1 MFQLIDNKSIIL
13 WARTTNATLQMA
25 KNDSAKVD
33 EIIARTED
41 WAQPI
46 LSELRSIVLDCG
58 LQEAVKWGAPT
69 YVHHGNVVGLV
80 ALKNYVS
87 LWFFEGAQLSDPDN
101 VLIASSEK
109 TKALR
114 QWRFTTV
121 SEIDRKKVKQY
132 VNEAALNMEKGIK
145 TPHPKV
151 KVPHVPDLLKEAFAK
166 EPHLK
171 TFFDGLAP
179 SHRREYVQYID
190 EAKREET
197 KMRRLEKSL
206 NLMRGG
212 KDLMSKYRN
221 C

>member
-1 MFQLIDNKSIIL
+1 
-13 WARTTNATLQMA
+13 MA
-25 KNDSAKVD
+25 KDDSAKVD
-33 EIIARTED
+33 EIIAKSAD

-46 LSELRSIVLDCG
+46 LRELRSIVLDCG

-69 YVHHGNVVGLV
+69 YIHHGNVVGLV

-87 LWFFEGAQLSDPDN
+87 LWFYEGAQLSDPDK

-114 QWRFTTV
+114 QWRFTDV
-121 SEIDRKKVKQY
+121 KEIDRKKVKQY

-145 TPHPKV
+145 TPKPKV
-151 KVPHVPDLLKEAFAK
+151 KVPPVPDLLKKALAK
-166 EPHLK
+166 EPRLQ

-179 SHRREYVQYID
+179 SHRREYIQFID

-197 KMRRLEKSL
+197 KLRRLEKSL
-206 NLMRGG
+206 NLMRAG

-221 C
+221 